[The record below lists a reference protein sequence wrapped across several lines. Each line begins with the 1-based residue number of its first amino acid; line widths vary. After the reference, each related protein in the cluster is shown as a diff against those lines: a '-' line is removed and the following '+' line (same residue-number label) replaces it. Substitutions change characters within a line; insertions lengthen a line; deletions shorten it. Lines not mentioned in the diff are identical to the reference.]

1 MSKLQNLY
9 HSLSFQFS
17 IHTIGKKKANPKRG
31 KREINIRG
39 KHSKNL
45 ELLYSVFSG
54 NTNPLAM
61 YRCIE
66 YLLTSFSGLV
76 ELKHRSL
83 ITPGEEVILLDVRL
97 LP

>member
-1 MSKLQNLY
+1 L
-9 HSLSFQFS
+9 
-17 IHTIGKKKANPKRG
+17 GKKKSKSKEGG
-31 KREINIRG
+31 KEINIRG
-39 KHSKNL
+39 QHSKIL

-76 ELKHRSL
+76 ELKQRSL
-83 ITPGEEVILLDVRL
+83 ITPGEKVILLDVRL